1 MFQTGFYFGRV
12 DRRTA
17 PKKLYVPLTNSKN
30 SSEVLLA
37 TLELE
42 LPHLQWNAYGAAATR
57 ACKTLREPP
66 YRVVVD
72 HNKTIIRWFNE
83 SRQAGRLVELMWMN
97 SLPKWPTPTLANDTD
112 HPGLQVVDILTY
124 YATKQFTDPRFVMP
138 FDSIR
143 AKTHFMLHV
152 FEPDVCRPYVAPPG
166 VTVKPFPKKP
176 NPDRMGTGST
186 RQATAGRK
194 KQFGPSRLTDRFWLF
209 HRRCLFV
216 RAARASG

>member
-1 MFQTGFYFGRV
+1 MFQTGFYFGPV

-83 SRQAGRLVELMWMN
+83 SRQAGRLVELMWMD
-97 SLPKWPTPTLANDTD
+97 STLPKWPTPTQTTLT
-112 HPGLQVVDILTY
+112 IL
-124 YATKQFTDPRFVMP
+124 
-138 FDSIR
+138 
-143 AKTHFMLHV
+143 
-152 FEPDVCRPYVAPPG
+152 VCR
-166 VTVKPFPKKP
+166 
-176 NPDRMGTGST
+176 
-186 RQATAGRK
+186 
-194 KQFGPSRLTDRFWLF
+194 
-209 HRRCLFV
+209 
-216 RAARASG
+216 